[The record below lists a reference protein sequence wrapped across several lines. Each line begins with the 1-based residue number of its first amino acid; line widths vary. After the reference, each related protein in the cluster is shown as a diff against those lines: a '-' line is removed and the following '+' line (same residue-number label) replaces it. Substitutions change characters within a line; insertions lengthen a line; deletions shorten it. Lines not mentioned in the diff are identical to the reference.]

1 MLESLQ
7 QTAQATGV
15 APPRVH
21 QQNSRNRRRAQRYSQ
36 LSSEDDD
43 DDPEDPDDPD
53 YHGTAGQDDSDDED
67 GALPGHNF
75 EPTNGERLFLKEA
88 ASYKGNVPFDLYL
101 RRFSHLADRCTVRSE
116 MYKTCLYMKI
126 SGPVG
131 ALCNDM
137 VPDRPK
143 YAAMTGKQYAN
154 AIKARLEPVTEK
166 RLLYQQFLARTQQ
179 TGESV
184 DLYVLDKYNL
194 FKRSSVKRNRNFED
208 FIDYTIRG
216 FVNPYLKK
224 KVRESCV
231 MKIPKTFAKFR
242 QLVSVNVT
250 LIQSRLQSG
259 EIDATEATGCEV
271 RLFSYS
277 YVDSGATG
285 SKGETAEG
293 SSRYF
298 PTIKIKEEPVSA
310 LMREED
316 EADDEAEGAVN
327 WMGRRQNKF
336 SRPTGPTGQ
345 GTFRAAY
352 SEEKRSGNGRPSF
365 GGRNSQ
371 TKVSDTCH
379 HCGQVGHWKGECPRR
394 LHGFPKSV
402 NAVDEAESTDEG
414 EDVEVNLVKA
424 GKTPQTSQIA
434 LLSERVDK
442 LFDQNLKLFDLVGK
456 GKTSKSGVSS
466 GSGRFPMKTD
476 PQRDRNDGVSFL
488 A

>member
-1 MLESLQ
+1 MDNLIATRNLERNRVLEGLQ
-7 QTAQATGV
+7 QAAHDPAEDPQRGY
-15 APPRVH
+15 
-21 QQNSRNRRRAQRYSQ
+21 QQNIGSHHRFQRFSQ

-43 DDPEDPDDPD
+43 DDPEDPDDPN
-53 YHGTAGQDDSDDED
+53 YSGAAGQDDFDDA
-67 GALPGHNF
+67 GRSLQGHSF
-75 EPTNGERLFLKEA
+75 QPTNGERMFIKETS
-88 ASYKGNVPFDLYL
+88 SYKGNVPFDSYL
-101 RRFSHLADRCTVRSE
+101 RRFSHLADFCTVRSE
-116 MYKTCLYMKI
+116 MYKSTLYMKI

-131 ALCNDM
+131 ALINDM

-184 DLYVLDKYNL
+184 DLYVLDKHNL
-194 FKRSSVKRNRNFED
+194 FRRSSVKGTRNFED

-216 FVNPYLKK
+216 FINPYLKK

-231 MKIPKTFAKFR
+231 MKVPKTFVKFR
-242 QLVSVNVT
+242 EMVNINVT

-277 YVDSGATG
+277 YVDSGAAG
-285 SKGETAEG
+285 SKGEATES

-298 PTIKIKEEPVSA
+298 PSTKIKEEPVSA
-310 LMREED
+310 LIGGEE
-316 EADDEAEGAVN
+316 EADDEAEDNVN
-327 WMGRRQNKF
+327 WVGRKRNNF
-336 SRPTGPTGQ
+336 SRSIGQ
-345 GTFRAAY
+345 GAPGVAY
-352 SEEKRSGNGRPSF
+352 SGGRSGGGRPKF
-365 GGRNSQ
+365 DKQNS
-371 TKVSDTCH
+371 KASDTCH
-379 HCGQVGHWKGECPRR
+379 HCGQIGHWKGECPRR

-402 NAVDEAESTDEG
+402 NAVDGTDSTDDDEG
-414 EDVEVNLVKA
+414 GEVNVVKA
-424 GKTPQTSQIA
+424 GRTAQTSQIA

-442 LFDQNLKLFDLVGK
+442 LFDMVGK
-456 GKTSKSGVSS
+456 GKSTKPGNTV
-466 GSGRFPMKTD
+466 RYPMKAD